1 MQNIHKQMI
10 EKHFKMLFL
19 NKIYLSLS
27 LSYRYV
33 NKTNIIIENL
43 SKATLAKE
51 RKETAIDL

>member
-43 SKATLAKE
+43 SKATLEME